1 MMASE
6 RVNQVA
12 HIRKGEQT
20 RAAILD
26 AALDVASRDGLEG
39 VTIGILADRLDMSK
53 SGVFSHFGSRDEL
66 LIEVL
71 KEYEARFLADILKP
85 ALVLPRG
92 LSRLRAILDNWF
104 TKLGQETENGC
115 LYISGA
121 VEYDDRLGVVRDELV
136 GLMLAWEEQ
145 LRRAIRYCVESGE
158 FHEDTPIDLMIFE
171 LYGLTLGFHQSVR
184 LMKRDNAMDMVKQIL
199 ERILN
204 QYLRTA

>member
-1 MMASE
+1 MANE
-6 RVNQVA
+6 RVGQAV

-26 AALDVASRDGLEG
+26 VALDVASRDGLEG

-121 VEYDDRLGVVRDELV
+121 VEYDDRPGVVRDELV

-158 FHEDTPIDLMIFE
+158 FHENTPIDLMIFE